1 MLLPKAYVRIAEG
14 SCKFISACLIC
25 KSLVPGS
32 LCRPS
37 GEVVTSKVSS
47 MEEEVDVVLK
57 ADNLNQSY
65 SNQQEIIRTVYLV
78 TSNRTFY

>member
-1 MLLPKAYVRIAEG
+1 
-14 SCKFISACLIC
+14 
-25 KSLVPGS
+25 
-32 LCRPS
+32 
-37 GEVVTSKVSS
+37 

-78 TSNRTFY
+78 TSNRTFYWQLPAQVSWDKGRDNLLSFKHLHGLFPRIVPIQNKMNL

>member
-14 SCKFISACLIC
+14 SCKFTSVCLIC

-32 LCRPS
+32 LRRPS

-47 MEEEVDVVLK
+47 MKEEVDVVLK
-57 ADNLNQSY
+57 ADNLNQS
-65 SNQQEIIRTVYLV
+65 
-78 TSNRTFY
+78 